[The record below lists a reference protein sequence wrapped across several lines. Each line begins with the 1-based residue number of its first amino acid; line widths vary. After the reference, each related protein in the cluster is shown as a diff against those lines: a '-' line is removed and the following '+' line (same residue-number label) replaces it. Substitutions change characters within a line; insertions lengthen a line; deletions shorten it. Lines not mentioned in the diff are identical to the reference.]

1 MDRDGTINTSPGK
14 SRYLVNQKNITYEKK
29 ILKLLKDLSKKN
41 FKFII
46 ITNQAGIALN
56 QLSLNKLNIINKK
69 IINDLNAMG
78 IKIIDLY
85 FCPHHWNDQC
95 SCRKPQAGMFFD
107 ASKKYKINLSKT
119 LYIGDDIR
127 DMEACENSNCKG
139 IFFNDSFDIKK

>member
-1 MDRDGTINTSPGK
+1 
-14 SRYLVNQKNITYEKK
+14 
-29 ILKLLKDLSKKN
+29 
-41 FKFII
+41 
-46 ITNQAGIALN
+46 
-56 QLSLNKLNIINKK
+56 
-69 IINDLNAMG
+69 MG

-139 IFFNDSFDIKK
+139 IFFNDSFDIKKIKTNAF